1 MLIYHLHLIIIKLWT
16 VWITWI
22 LIISKCHICLI
33 IKHLTDSHTFQSF
46 FMSDLWKHV
55 RKYIKRQY
63 EIRKYDN
70 NLLAIGFML
79 KCILI
84 NIRQGC
90 VCYIFWS
97 IVSFKNRYVNLPLKK
112 NFPHYLEIY
121 KIPCAPPSP
130 TKVPALPMVSPSHL
144 EFSAAHFFSRWLL
157 QARRID
163 FNLLGVFF

>member
-1 MLIYHLHLIIIKLWT
+1 
-16 VWITWI
+16 
-22 LIISKCHICLI
+22 
-33 IKHLTDSHTFQSF
+33 
-46 FMSDLWKHV
+46 MSDLWKHV

-121 KIPCAPPSP
+121 KIPCARPSP

-144 EFSAAHFFSRWLL
+144 EFSAAHFFFKMTSSSKENWFQSFGSIFLALL
-157 QARRID
+157 LKIAPVTSWDVIGKG
-163 FNLLGVFF
+163 FCLCPLS